1 MLLKEKEKEVK
12 NLRDNYSEYRKKMQK
27 QTILYN
33 KNKQNLELVGKNNA
47 LMQMLI
53 CKIINSK

>member
-1 MLLKEKEKEVK
+1 MLIKEKEKEVK
-12 NLRDNYSEYRKKMQK
+12 NLRDNYSEYKKKMQK

-33 KNKQNLELVGKNNA
+33 KNKQNLDLVRKNNA
-47 LMQMLI
+47 LMKMLI

>member
-12 NLRDNYSEYRKKMQK
+12 NLRDNYSEYKKKMQK

-33 KNKQNLELVGKNNA
+33 KNKQNLELVRKNNA
-47 LMQMLI
+47 LMKMLI

>member
-12 NLRDNYSEYRKKMQK
+12 NLRDNYSEYKKKMQK

-33 KNKQNLELVGKNNA
+33 KNKQNLDLVRKNNA
-47 LMQMLI
+47 LMKMLI